1 MLLEKFGDEGDGL
14 TLYCSDSLNLLYPES
29 VLRFLVKFVF
39 FPFFFP
45 FLMKFFSFLQN
56 ITKNALYQIIL
67 LTTLAGK
74 AMIQI
79 KFKI

>member
-39 FPFFFP
+39 FPFLLSFFDE
-45 FLMKFFSFLQN
+45 
-56 ITKNALYQIIL
+56 IL
-67 LTTLAGK
+67 LFPSKYNKKCTVSDNTFDHTSWK
-74 AMIQI
+74 SHDSN
-79 KFKI
+79 KI

>member
-39 FPFFFP
+39 FPFLLSFFDE
-45 FLMKFFSFLQN
+45 
-56 ITKNALYQIIL
+56 IL
-67 LTTLAGK
+67 LFPSK
-74 AMIQI
+74 YNKKMHCIR
-79 KFKI
+79 